1 MAEIHIIKMA
11 DITCHLCTIAFS
23 VPKAFD
29 DARQNDGI
37 AFNCPNGH
45 SIAYQKSKIDICNE
59 AIEEL
64 EKENLD
70 LKRSREGWM
79 NTVDILEKSN
89 KSFRNQLVAYRGHIT
104 RLRNKLSAIVRY
116 YKT

>member
-29 DARQNDGI
+29 DARLEDGV

-45 SIAYQKSKIDICNE
+45 SLVYKKSKLDYANE
-59 AIEEL
+59 KIEKL
-64 EKENLD
+64 EKD
-70 LKRSREGWM
+70 LTHARGNRDMWKSWYESSNR
-79 NTVDILEKSN
+79 TVIALK
-89 KSFRNQLVAYRGHIT
+89 GHIT
-104 RLRNKLSAIVRY
+104 RLKNKLSAMVRY